1 MLFTLAAVMILYNPD
16 MANTKSAKKNIRSSA
31 RKKKHNDM
39 WEKRYK
45 NVKKSLSESI
55 SAKEDFKVISEK
67 FILLQKYLDKAVKEK
82 VIHKNKSNRVK
93 SNYARKISALV
104 PKKEER
110 SEAKITK
117 SKEPAESTK
126 VSGTAKPAKP
136 KKPSTGKEEK

>member
-1 MLFTLAAVMILYNPD
+1 

-55 SAKEDFKVISEK
+55 GAKEDFKVVSEK

-82 VIHKNKSNRVK
+82 VIHKNKANRVK
-93 SNYARKISALV
+93 SNYARKISALALQ
-104 PKKEER
+104 KEER
-110 SEAKITK
+110 IGTK
-117 SKEPAESTK
+117 SIP
-126 VSGTAKPAKP
+126 
-136 KKPSTGKEEK
+136 

>member
-1 MLFTLAAVMILYNPD
+1 

-82 VIHKNKSNRVK
+82 VIHKNKSN
-93 SNYARKISALV
+93 YARKISALV

>member
-1 MLFTLAAVMILYNPD
+1 MILYNPV

-93 SNYARKISALV
+93 SNYARKISALALQ
-104 PKKEER
+104 KEER
-110 SEAKITK
+110 IGTK
-117 SKEPAESTK
+117 STEATG
-126 VSGTAKPAKP
+126 GTKPAKP
-136 KKPSTGKEEK
+136 GKASIKRTENKETGKPGKGK

>member
-1 MLFTLAAVMILYNPD
+1 
-16 MANTKSAKKNIRSSA
+16 
-31 RKKKHNDM
+31 M